1 MCIKNWAPLADVY
14 KELDYVESSHMEEV
28 WSCVVDR
35 ANIVLDAQLDRA
47 KTLID
52 DFCTYDYASH
62 ADFSDLSR
70 VNIAY
75 TTVGDE
81 DIPLQVHVDL
91 EGYKIERELDGKP
104 LDVRQYGSLQEL
116 IENELE
122 GMDFQELVA
131 VDEKD
136 IQLSLA
142 RAEYQENVE
151 CKLAIEQAIARHY
164 DGSRL
169 DSAAAREVV
178 EKFGAERVLYVLAGT
193 LQQNEWDGRFSQDN
207 KAWAKTAK
215 ADPLF
220 AHRRDFSVQSHPGLV
235 DVFLTQVRR
244 EAEKPPRASIR
255 ERLKQAQ
262 EKAEKKTSVQ
272 AQKEGAGAVR
282 GRRDQQLHFRVS
294 KPELDR
300 IQVKMAE
307 LGIVSIGAYLRK
319 MALDGYCIRL
329 DLKELNRMA
338 YLLQMCSNNLNQYAK
353 RANESGRVY
362 QTDIEDLRARL
373 DELIGLA
380 KQILAQL
387 AAL

>member
-1 MCIKNWAPLADVY
+1 MTNEQWNTTLYKQMFTEQEQFRDWLLAQPPEEILNHAYEYVMREDILLSLEHNDLTDAQAAALLASPAPLADVY

-52 DFCTYDYASH
+52 EFCAYEYASQ
-62 ADFSDLSR
+62 ADFSNLSR

-81 DIPLQVHVDL
+81 DIPLQIHVDL

-122 GMDFQELVA
+122 GLDFQELVA

-164 DGSRL
+164 DGSHL
-169 DSAAAREVV
+169 DSTAAREVV

-193 LQQNEWDGRFSQDN
+193 LQQNEWDGRFSRDN

-220 AHRRDFSVQSHPGLV
+220 AHRRDFSVQSNPGLV
-235 DVFLTQVRR
+235 DLFLTQVRR
-244 EAEKPPRASIR
+244 EAEKPPRVSVR
-255 ERLKQAQ
+255 EQLKQAQ
-262 EKAEKKTSVQ
+262 ETVEKKPPVQ
-272 AQKEGAGAVR
+272 ATPKKKE
-282 GRRDQQLHFRVS
+282 
-294 KPELDR
+294 PER
-300 IQVKMAE
+300 
-307 LGIVSIGAYLRK
+307 
-319 MALDGYCIRL
+319 
-329 DLKELNRMA
+329 
-338 YLLQMCSNNLNQYAK
+338 
-353 RANESGRVY
+353 
-362 QTDIEDLRARL
+362 
-373 DELIGLA
+373 
-380 KQILAQL
+380 
-387 AAL
+387 

>member
-1 MCIKNWAPLADVY
+1 MTNEQWNTTLYKQMFTEQEQFRDWLLAQPPEEILNHAYEYVMREDILLSLEHNDLTDAQAAALLASPAPLADVY

-131 VDEKD
+131 VSDAE
-136 IQLSLA
+136 IQAALA
-142 RAEYQENVE
+142 SAKKEAAFAELPVYWQNAAYARKHGELEQYRVSRRANIA
-151 CKLAIEQAIARHY
+151 CKEAIEQSIDQNF
-164 DGSRL
+164 DGRRL
-169 DSAAAREVV
+169 AKGTADKVMQ
-178 EKFGAERVLYVLAGT
+178 KFGTERVMYVLANT
-193 LQQNEWDGRFSQDN
+193 IQQKEWDGRFHPYNKDWARTVDIPPNPDSFGFERNYEFVVDSHAGLTDLFVSQ
-207 KAWAKTAK
+207 A
-215 ADPLF
+215 
-220 AHRRDFSVQSHPGLV
+220 
-235 DVFLTQVRR
+235 RR
-244 EAEKPPRASIR
+244 EVERQPRTSVR
-255 ERLKQAQ
+255 EQLKQAQ
-262 EKAEKKTSVQ
+262 EKAEKKPPVQ
-272 AQKEGAGAVR
+272 AAPKKKE
-282 GRRDQQLHFRVS
+282 
-294 KPELDR
+294 PER
-300 IQVKMAE
+300 
-307 LGIVSIGAYLRK
+307 
-319 MALDGYCIRL
+319 
-329 DLKELNRMA
+329 
-338 YLLQMCSNNLNQYAK
+338 
-353 RANESGRVY
+353 
-362 QTDIEDLRARL
+362 
-373 DELIGLA
+373 
-380 KQILAQL
+380 
-387 AAL
+387 

>member
-1 MCIKNWAPLADVY
+1 MTNEQWNTTLYKQMFTEQEQFRDWLLAQPPEEILNHAYEYVMREDILLSLEHNDLTDAQAAALLASPAPLADVY

-35 ANIVLDAQLDRA
+35 ANTVLDAQLDRA

-70 VNIAY
+70 V
-75 TTVGDE
+75 
-81 DIPLQVHVDL
+81 LQVHVDL

-151 CKLAIEQAIARHY
+151 CKLAIEQAIACYY

-262 EKAEKKTSVQ
+262 EKAKKKTSVQ
-272 AQKEGAGAVR
+272 AATKKKE
-282 GRRDQQLHFRVS
+282 
-294 KPELDR
+294 PER
-300 IQVKMAE
+300 
-307 LGIVSIGAYLRK
+307 
-319 MALDGYCIRL
+319 
-329 DLKELNRMA
+329 
-338 YLLQMCSNNLNQYAK
+338 
-353 RANESGRVY
+353 
-362 QTDIEDLRARL
+362 
-373 DELIGLA
+373 
-380 KQILAQL
+380 
-387 AAL
+387 

>member
-1 MCIKNWAPLADVY
+1 MTNEQWNTTLYKQMFAEQEQFRDWLLTQPPEEILNHAYEYVMREDILLSLEYNDLTDAQAAALLTSPSPLTDIYAEFD
-14 KELDYVESSHMEEV
+14 KLESGHMEEI
-28 WSCVVDR
+28 WNCIESQADKMQ
-35 ANIVLDAQLDRA
+35 ASQLEHA

-104 LDVRQYGSLQEL
+104 LDTRQYSSLQEL

-122 GMDFQELVA
+122 GLDFQELVA

-169 DSAAAREVV
+169 DSMAAREVV

-207 KAWAKTAK
+207 KVWAETAK

-235 DVFLTQVRR
+235 DLFLTQVRR
-244 EAEKPPRASIR
+244 ETEKPPRVSVR
-255 ERLKQAQ
+255 EQLKQAQ
-262 EKAEKKTSVQ
+262 EKAQSLAPAAPKK
-272 AQKEGAGAVR
+272 KE
-282 GRRDQQLHFRVS
+282 
-294 KPELDR
+294 PER
-300 IQVKMAE
+300 
-307 LGIVSIGAYLRK
+307 
-319 MALDGYCIRL
+319 
-329 DLKELNRMA
+329 
-338 YLLQMCSNNLNQYAK
+338 
-353 RANESGRVY
+353 
-362 QTDIEDLRARL
+362 
-373 DELIGLA
+373 
-380 KQILAQL
+380 
-387 AAL
+387 